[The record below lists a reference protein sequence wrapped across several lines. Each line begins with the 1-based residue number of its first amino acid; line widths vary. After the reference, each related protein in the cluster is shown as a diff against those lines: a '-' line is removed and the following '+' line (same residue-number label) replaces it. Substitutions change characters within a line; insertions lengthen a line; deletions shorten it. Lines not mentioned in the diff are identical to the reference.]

1 MEIIIIIILILLNG
15 LFSMSEMAVVSS
27 KKFKLELEK
36 KKGNSGAKKA
46 LDLAEDPNK
55 FLSTVQI
62 GITLIGI
69 LLGVYSGD
77 RLTVD
82 LALQI
87 ERISFLAPYAS
98 SIAPI
103 LMVIIITYFSI
114 VFGELIPKRFGLLF
128 PESISSKIA
137 RPMSLLSKITSPFVW
152 LLTVSN
158 NLILKILGIK
168 EEADEIISEEEI
180 KSIIKESTEGGE
192 IQEKEHEI
200 VERVFELGDRR
211 VNTLATHRSDVIFLN
226 IEDDYETL
234 KTKIKKN
241 KFSGYPIVSNNNLDE
256 VVGIL
261 LLKDLFGTPKED
273 FKLKAH
279 MRKPLF
285 VNENSFAYPLLERMQ
300 KSHAQLAIMIDEY
313 GTTAGIVTFNDIMD
327 ELIGESP
334 ENDDEDFEIIELED
348 GSWIIDGQYS
358 IYEFEK
364 FFEIDIK
371 DQIEDLYVTVAGLF
385 LNQSDDLPKHG
396 DKLIVDYLELQ
407 IIEIKGNRIE
417 KISAKALTKEDESIV
432 EAMD

>member
-1 MEIIIIIILILLNG
+1 
-15 LFSMSEMAVVSS
+15 
-27 KKFKLELEK
+27 
-36 KKGNSGAKKA
+36 
-46 LDLAEDPNK
+46 
-55 FLSTVQI
+55 
-62 GITLIGI
+62 
-69 LLGVYSGD
+69 
-77 RLTVD
+77 
-82 LALQI
+82 
-87 ERISFLAPYAS
+87 
-98 SIAPI
+98 
-103 LMVIIITYFSI
+103 MVIIITYFSI

-168 EEADEIISEEEI
+168 EEVDEIISEEEI
-180 KSIIKESTEGGE
+180 KNIIKESTEGGE

-234 KTKIKKN
+234 KSKIKKN
-241 KFSGYPIVSNNNLDE
+241 KFSGYPVVANNNLDE
-256 VVGIL
+256 VVGVL

-273 FKLKAH
+273 FRLKAH

-417 KISAKALTKEDESIV
+417 KISAKTLTKEDESIV